1 MGSADEARIEVLR
14 RVGLTARE
22 ARRVAAGERLKAET
36 RRWGQ
41 ASIIGLFFWAVW
53 KLLHHGFRPAWLA
66 GSLAV
71 AATFFAL
78 SVQERGVDAVLASD
92 PPDLEARLAAAF
104 LELTPEG
111 EDPRALMIAR
121 MTEALDVPPG
131 QIADIERFHA
141 WAAAAPLLIGE
152 RRLALE
158 GLAGA
163 QTSRA
168 LQRAEAELVALP
180 AWRREQLLA
189 QGLERRLD
197 AMRVSGDEPGLAYAD
212 DLLRRRYE
220 RARTA
225 FDIYS
230 QAAEAFLR
238 GRADGRMQIGR
249 LPGPNSATRGAVLY
263 DDARALIAGVCARA
277 RPDCPASLREAAG
290 NDADVMLA
298 ALGAASRG
306 EPAAV
311 LIRAAKARGLA
322 DTGWIARLAGTGEAA
337 ALSQSAIAEFGQ
349 IDIAFAAPQSAQ
361 AAIDRLTAPL
371 LAEENARR
379 AALDDILAV
388 RDATSAAMAVRLV
401 GVLREEGDS
410 ARLRLIAEAT
420 GPRALVLA
428 EMRGPDMLAL
438 ADDPP
443 LPPRPRVTHF
453 YYGVAAGLFS
463 ALAALLAA
471 LRDMAR
477 RPLMRAARRTRYMDA
492 RLTRLF
498 LGKKT

>member
-1 MGSADEARIEVLR
+1 MGSAEEARIEVLR

-22 ARRVAAGERLKAET
+22 ARRVAVGERLKAQT
-36 RRWGQ
+36 RPWRQ
-41 ASIIGLFFWAVW
+41 ASVFGLVFWAIW
-53 KLLHHGFRPAWLA
+53 KLVHHGFRPAWLA

-71 AATFFAL
+71 AAVFFAL
-78 SVQERGVDAVLASD
+78 SVQERGVDAVLAPD
-92 PPDLEARLAAAF
+92 PPELEARIAAAF

-121 MTEALDVPPG
+121 MREALDVPPG

-152 RRLALE
+152 RRLGLE
-158 GLAGA
+158 GLAGS
-163 QTSRA
+163 QSPRS

-189 QGLERRLD
+189 QGLARRLD

-220 RARTA
+220 RARTN

-230 QAAEAFLR
+230 RAVEAFLS

-249 LPGPNSATRGAVLY
+249 LPGAHGAARGAVLY
-263 DDARALIAGVCARA
+263 DDARALIAGACARA
-277 RPDCPASLREAAG
+277 RPDCPAAIRAAAG
-290 NDADVMLA
+290 SDVDLVLA
-298 ALGAASRG
+298 AHGAASRG
-306 EPAAV
+306 APAAI
-311 LIRAAKARGLA
+311 LIRAALARGLT
-322 DTGWIARLAGTGEAA
+322 DTGWVSTLAVPGEATGLA
-337 ALSQSAIAEFGQ
+337 ATAIAELDI

-361 AAIDRLTAPL
+361 GALDRIASPL
-371 LAEENARR
+371 LVERNARR
-379 AALDDILAV
+379 AALDDLLAV

-401 GVLREEGDS
+401 SVLQGEGDA
-410 ARLRLIAEAT
+410 ARLRLITDEI

-443 LPPRPRVTHF
+443 PPPRPRVTHF

-471 LRDMAR
+471 FRDMAR
-477 RPLMRAARRTRYMDA
+477 RPLMRAGRMTRFIDA
-492 RLTRLF
+492 QLTRLF